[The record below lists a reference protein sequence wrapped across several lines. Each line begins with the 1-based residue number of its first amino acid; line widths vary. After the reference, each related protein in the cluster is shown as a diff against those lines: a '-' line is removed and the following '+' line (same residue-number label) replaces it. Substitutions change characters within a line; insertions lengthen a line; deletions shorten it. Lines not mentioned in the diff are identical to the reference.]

1 VEGQDA
7 DMTTIP
13 NAPGPRDVGLLLLRI
28 AAAVPLFF
36 HGTQKLLSWFG
47 GGGTAEFAAYLDGLG
62 VPAPYLSAWLA
73 AATEVGGALVLLA
86 GWPVRAGL
94 ALTPLVFTMFVAAA
108 TSARNGF
115 DVQSG
120 GAEYPLVLG
129 VLLVVLVLLGP
140 GSLVLARARG
150 NGGVR

>member
-73 AATEVGGALVLLA
+73 AATEVG
-86 GWPVRAGL
+86 WPVRAGL